1 MTIVYACRHV
11 SRQGPVEPVVL
22 RRMRCP
28 RCRGKKKEPRA
39 VTTIFLS
46 LLCLLALAT
55 SASAECAWVLWRKDP
70 NPASTRPGGLTG
82 QWSIVEAYTGLP
94 SMESM
99 VAKGGCDK
107 RKKEL
112 ELALPE
118 KSRTEFLCLPD
129 TIDPRGPKGK

>member
-1 MTIVYACRHV
+1 MPTRWPCVPLATLC
-11 SRQGPVEPVVL
+11 
-22 RRMRCP
+22 
-28 RCRGKKKEPRA
+28 
-39 VTTIFLS
+39 
-46 LLCLLALAT
+46 CLLALAT

-70 NPASTRPGGLTG
+70 NPASSTRPGGQTG
-82 QWSIVEAYTGLP
+82 QRSIVEAYTGLP

-129 TIDPRGPKGK
+129 TIDKE